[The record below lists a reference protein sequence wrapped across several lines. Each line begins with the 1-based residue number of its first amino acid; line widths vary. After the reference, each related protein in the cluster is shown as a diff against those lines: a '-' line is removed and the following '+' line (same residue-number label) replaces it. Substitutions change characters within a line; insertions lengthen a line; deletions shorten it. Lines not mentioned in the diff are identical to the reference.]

1 MNRQSGRAAWKAARI
16 LAGKSFSF
24 LARRQELAL
33 LKSSIQG
40 AKNDDCLHAVE

>member
-1 MNRQSGRAAWKAARI
+1 MNRQSGLAAWKAAHT
-16 LAGKSFSF
+16 LVGKSFSF

-40 AKNDDCLHAVE
+40 VKNGKS